1 MPGRWGTRI
10 AAVCFIF
17 ISAYICADAI
27 EFPVGGGTFPLFAA
41 SSAIVL
47 CLVMLVG
54 TFLRKGADHD
64 APITFD
70 FSYERMKPLVI
81 CGVSIIYVLAIFEI
95 GYFTSTVL
103 FLIGAPALVGVRSPR
118 AIVLTG
124 IILLPVMYAFFVLF
138 LHANL
143 PKGILF

>member
-1 MPGRWGTRI
+1 
-10 AAVCFIF
+10 
-17 ISAYICADAI
+17 
-27 EFPVGGGTFPLFAA
+27 
-41 SSAIVL
+41 
-47 CLVMLVG
+47 
-54 TFLRKGADHD
+54 
-64 APITFD
+64 
-70 FSYERMKPLVI
+70 MKPLII

-103 FLIGAPALVGVRSPR
+103 FLISAPVLVGVRSPR

-138 LHANL
+138 LQANL